1 MLTILFL
8 EITLYI
14 ANDQLLPIRLY
25 AFFFENGINLET
37 LSN

>member
-1 MLTILFL
+1 MLTIFFL

-25 AFFFENGINLET
+25 DFFENGINLET
-37 LSN
+37 PSN